1 MFILK
6 IDNFKQKKKNKKNI
20 IKISF
25 PKNFKL
31 IKKSF

>member
-25 PKNFKL
+25 PKNL
-31 IKKSF
+31 N